1 VNVRKTLL
9 SATFLAAVGLL
20 ASQAQAQQDQT
31 QTQAQPQAQEGQP
44 QGQPGQT
51 PPPPP
56 NMGPR
61 AGQQGAAG
69 QPPQPAVETVAT
81 HNGWIVQCGDVQVA
95 EGKTAKSCGM
105 TRTGQSDKEQK
116 VGVTLVVKRGMGQ
129 DGKVA
134 TVMDAWVPIGVYLPT
149 GVAMEIDG
157 TALEGRLSF
166 TRCIPQACNA
176 FGEAG
181 EATLKKFS
189 KGKQITFYVYDRPG
203 NGYPVKFPLPGFN
216 DGLADLDKYL
226 PPAPAAGAAPAPQ
239 ADPNAAAAPAK
250 TPAAPK
256 KK

>member
-1 VNVRKTLL
+1 MNVRKTLL
-9 SATFLAAVGLL
+9 SATFMAALGLV

-31 QTQAQPQAQEGQP
+31 QTPTQPQAQ
-44 QGQPGQT
+44 GQT

-61 AGQQGAAG
+61 AGAQQQGDAPAA
-69 QPPQPAVETVAT
+69 PQPNVETVAT
-81 HNGWIVQCGDVQVA
+81 HNGWIVQCGDVPIT

-129 DGKVA
+129 DGKIA

-149 GVAMEIDG
+149 GIAMEIDG

-181 EATLKKFS
+181 DATLKKFT

-203 NGYPVKFPLPGFN
+203 NGYPVKFPLSGFA
-216 DGLADLDKYL
+216 DGLTDLDKYL
-226 PPAPAAGAAPAPQ
+226 PPTPAAAPAAAAP
-239 ADPNAAAAPAK
+239 ADPNAGTAPAK